1 MSNFY
6 KRQPESYYR
15 DHISKATSVV
25 VLRNPWVRA
34 VSAYRQKLSDE
45 KTQGNV
51 LRKIQREILISQRGL
66 PADYKRKRGS
76 ESPTFEEFVRH
87 NIQVERI
94 KERHFNKQASFLG
107 KNLQRYD
114 AVIPL
119 EFAGPL
125 SQRLFDSVGKKV
137 KLFAAYDQ
145 ISDPKLQSSVIKA
158 KEWFSSLDKTLTDK
172 FYELYKFDFLLLNY
186 SNFSDSNFP
195 LPLDYY

>member
-66 PADYKRKRGS
+66 PADFKRKKT
-76 ESPTFEEFVRH
+76 SPTFEEFVRH